1 MKVSLKNRRRWLI
14 GGGLLL
20 ATATPSFALF
30 GFGDI
35 VFDPSSYAELLTQ
48 SATAYNQ
55 LKTIENNIT
64 HFPFKSIWT
73 TSLNQME
80 HANVKNLFGE
90 TDGVADALN
99 TGSHAAADLAW
110 SNATTAVDST
120 GVAYIAKLA
129 ATSPQRSQFAM
140 IEMSDSVSPD
150 CMNAVGAYRAARAA
164 NSNAQTDLQQQQLDS
179 SDATNSEVEQ
189 LNLLNASQAQ
199 QMNEMQAQGV
209 IHACQASQLAV
220 ANMQQRNAAA
230 QDLNTWGFVQ
240 QQRNTNPTQNVVSTS
255 TWTTYLP

>member
-1 MKVSLKNRRRWLI
+1 MKLPIKSRRKWLI
-14 GGGLLL
+14 AGGLLL

-64 HFPFKSIWT
+64 HFSFKGIWT

-129 ATSPQRSQFAM
+129 PASPQRSQLAM

-150 CMNAVGAYRAARAA
+150 CMNAVGAYRSARAA
-164 NSNAQTDLQQQQLDS
+164 NLNAETDLQQQQLDAS
-179 SDATNSEVEQ
+179 NSTNSEVEQ

-199 QMNEMQAQGV
+199 QMNEAQAQGV
-209 IHACQASQLAV
+209 LHACLASQMAV

-240 QQRNTNPTQNVVSTS
+240 QQQATNPTQNVTSTT

>member
-1 MKVSLKNRRRWLI
+1 MKLNTKNRRRWLI

-64 HFPFKSIWT
+64 HFSFKGIWT
-73 TSLNQME
+73 TSLNKIE

-110 SNATTAVDST
+110 SNATTAVDSYRCRLHCKT
-120 GVAYIAKLA
+120 CRNQSTAFPARHDRDVRLRFARLHERRRSVPGG
-129 ATSPQRSQFAM
+129 SCGQPQR
-140 IEMSDSVSPD
+140 
-150 CMNAVGAYRAARAA
+150 
-164 NSNAQTDLQQQQLDS
+164 
-179 SDATNSEVEQ
+179 
-189 LNLLNASQAQ
+189 
-199 QMNEMQAQGV
+199 
-209 IHACQASQLAV
+209 
-220 ANMQQRNAAA
+220 RN
-230 QDLNTWGFVQ
+230 
-240 QQRNTNPTQNVVSTS
+240 
-255 TWTTYLP
+255 

>member
-1 MKVSLKNRRRWLI
+1 MKVSLKKRRRWLI

-64 HFPFKSIWT
+64 HFSFKGIWT

-80 HANVKNLFGE
+80 HANVRNLFGE

-120 GVAYIAKLA
+120 GVAYLAKLA
-129 ATSPQRSQFAM
+129 PASPQRSQFAM

-164 NSNAQTDLQQQQLDS
+164 NLNAETDLQQQQLDAGDS
-179 SDATNSEVEQ
+179 TNSEVEQ

-199 QMNEMQAQGV
+199 QMNESQAQGV
-209 IHACQASQLAV
+209 LHACLASQMAV

-230 QDLNTWGFVQ
+230 QDLNLWGAVKQ
-240 QQRNTNPTQNVVSTS
+240 QQTVNPTDTTNGSA
-255 TWTTYLP
+255 TWTTYVP

>member
-1 MKVSLKNRRRWLI
+1 MKLNTNNRRRWLI

-55 LKTIENNIT
+55 LKTIENNII
-64 HFPFKSIWT
+64 HFSFKGIWT

-110 SNATTAVDST
+110 SNATTAVDAT

-129 ATSPQRSQFAM
+129 PASSQRSQLAM

-150 CMNAVGAYRAARAA
+150 CMNAVGAYRAARTA
-164 NSNAQTDLQQQQLDS
+164 NLNAETDLQQQQLDA
-179 SDATNSEVEQ
+179 SDSTNSEVEQ
-189 LNLLNASQAQ
+189 LNLLNASQVQ
-199 QMNEMQAQGV
+199 QMNESQAQGV
-209 IHACQASQLAV
+209 LHACLASQMAV

-240 QQRNTNPTQNVVSTS
+240 QQRYINPTENVVSTS